1 MTKRMKKLL
10 GATALLAMASGT
22 CTAAWA
28 TDLEVI
34 HWWTSKGESAAVSQ
48 FAKAFD
54 NDGQDHWVDS
64 AIALG
69 QTARATIMQRVL
81 GGDPPGAAQFNPGR
95 EYEELIKNNLL
106 LQLDD
111 VAAAGKWDE
120 IIRPKSI
127 GAGCLV
133 DGHWYCVPVNIH

>member
-1 MTKRMKKLL
+1 MTYHAGR
-10 GATALLAMASGT
+10 LLAAAAGLAMIGS
-22 CTAAWA
+22 TAYA

-54 NDGQDHWVDS
+54 NDGQGDHWVDS

-69 QTARATIMQRVL
+69 QTARATIMQRAL
-81 GGDPPGAAQFNPGR
+81 GGDPPAAAQFNPGR

-111 VAAAGKWDE
+111 ESA
-120 IIRPKSI
+120 PL
-127 GAGCLV
+127 GAHFAMPGQANA
-133 DGHWYCVPVNIH
+133 PVLRVGYLP